1 MPESRQVERGQRTA
15 RARPQPGDT
24 GPAAEET
31 QPQREEPER
40 TRSGGRRLSDGSE
53 RAAKQQVLRA
63 GLERAA
69 GLGEDGQAPY
79 HAPSLR
85 EAERLPEPS
94 VRGRLPGLC
103 LLTEGTPAS
112 QVIGTKAGNKRVHS
126 ARHLPNCTRLGSRAV
141 RISKSS
147 IKDKKKLFESHK
159 LLFPKQQALSRLPLP
174 GWGSLLLM

>member
-1 MPESRQVERGQRTA
+1 MELGQRTS

-24 GPAAEET
+24 GPAADET

-40 TRSGGRRLSDGSE
+40 SRRRLSDGSE
-53 RAAKQQVLRA
+53 RPAKQQVLRA

-69 GLGEDGQAPY
+69 GLGEDGQTPY
-79 HAPSLR
+79 HAPLLG

-94 VRGRLPGLC
+94 LRRRLPGLC
-103 LLTEGTPAS
+103 LLPEGTPALQLIS
-112 QVIGTKAGNKRVHS
+112 TKARNKRVHS
-126 ARHLPNCTRLGSRAV
+126 ARRLPNCTRLGSRAV

-147 IKDKKKLFESHK
+147 IRDKKKLFESHK
-159 LLFPKQQALSRLPLP
+159 LIFPKQQAPSRLPLP